1 MKTDGKVNFVVCID
15 SQALP
20 KTFLRNFCF
29 VNHKVYLRKCLEVIV
44 SMDGCIFLQ
53 RDLAKDLHADDSVDE
68 EDEDDEDGDP
78 GQGLEGLDE
87 GPEEG
92 PDALPLREQLDQPHD
107 AEETEEGN

>member
-1 MKTDGKVNFVVCID
+1 M
-15 SQALP
+15 
-20 KTFLRNFCF
+20 
-29 VNHKVYLRKCLEVIV
+29 IV

-107 AEETEEGN
+107 AEETEEGNRDHVVPRLGGRQGQIFKRKFCGKTKV